1 MNDLGHSMFWNLNY
15 ESKASSKSKRNDWT
29 KQKNHP
35 IEQSSSKKYIAF
47 HFDFLSIYT
56 IFIFADRVVSI
67 SIQFNCILICVLQN
81 NTVNLIKAWLTINII
96 YIEYRKS

>member
-1 MNDLGHSMFWNLNY
+1 MRTERTVTRTAETVCPVFQVELRILFGFFVIRGEYWVPNIFRCH
-15 ESKASSKSKRNDWT
+15 ASVVTS
-29 KQKNHP
+29 
-35 IEQSSSKKYIAF
+35 
-47 HFDFLSIYT
+47 
-56 IFIFADRVVSI
+56 FIFADRVVSI